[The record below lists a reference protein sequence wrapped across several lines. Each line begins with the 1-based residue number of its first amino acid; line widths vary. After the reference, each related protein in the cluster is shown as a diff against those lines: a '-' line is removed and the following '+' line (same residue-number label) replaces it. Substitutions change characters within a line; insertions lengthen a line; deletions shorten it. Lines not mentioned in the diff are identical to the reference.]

1 MENIIFCAVLFAE
14 IEKSSTANPFLL
26 ILEKILKQLRLDRDL
41 KIGIQT
47 FISFLSAKSLSAG
60 NHEIFE

>member
-1 MENIIFCAVLFAE
+1 MENIFCAVLFAE
-14 IEKSSTANPFLL
+14 IRKSSTANPFLFL
-26 ILEKILKQLRLDRDL
+26 LEKILKQLRLDRDL

-47 FISFLSAKSLSAG
+47 FISFLSAKSLSGG

>member
-1 MENIIFCAVLFAE
+1 MENIFCAVLFAE
-14 IEKSSTANPFLL
+14 IRKSSTVNPFLL

-47 FISFLSAKSLSAG
+47 FISFLSAKSLSGG